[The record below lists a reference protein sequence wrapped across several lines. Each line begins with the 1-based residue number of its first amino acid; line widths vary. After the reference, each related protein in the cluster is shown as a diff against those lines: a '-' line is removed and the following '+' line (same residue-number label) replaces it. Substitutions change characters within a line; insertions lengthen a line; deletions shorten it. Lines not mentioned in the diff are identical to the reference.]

1 METKIYGYAA
11 RDAVL
16 NAKGDIISSRLYIY
30 DEKPHLETSVRTKNG
45 RITATEQMWHS
56 AGNYFPA
63 PYGSF
68 IGLNWNDEPRKV
80 LITIHSAE
88 FDEDEDGNP
97 IVGTENVEIS
107 WKRK

>member
-16 NAKGDIISSRLYIY
+16 NAKGDVISSRLYIY
-30 DEKPHLETSVRTKNG
+30 DEKPHLETSVRMENG
-45 RITATEQMWHS
+45 RIKTTDAMWHS
-56 AGNYFPA
+56 AGNCFPA

-80 LITIHSAE
+80 LITINDAE

-97 IVGTENVEIS
+97 IVGSENVS
-107 WKRK
+107 LVVSR